1 METIIKKQI
10 IYVYSTSTYL
20 KNKWYKIGMTT
31 QESAEVRIAQQDGT
45 SNPEKLE
52 KLYNLDITALGISSY
67 DIEQKIHGYY
77 DRLGKRVRDHREW
90 FIVEGGID
98 EIKAVIESI
107 IGNKDIHKTEVK
119 LKPHQI
125 EANNKIN
132 QCFTD
137 GKLCLLA
144 HKPRSGKTFTT
155 IYNIKENGYKNVLIL
170 TSYPVLNF
178 QWEETIDH
186 SKGFSDTNVILGT
199 THKLVLSEKK
209 NIVLLSL
216 QDVKGGEEVFEK
228 EKFDSIKDIEWD
240 LVVIDEV
247 HYGVETFKTE
257 DFLNKIKYK
266 RLLGLSATPT
276 KNLLCGRFT
285 PDQVHSYTLVEE
297 SKLKKQYPDL
307 YNYADINWY
316 LWSIIESERKEL
328 EYFSDEEQIKFDKLF
343 RVESDQFYYKNDISY
358 LFKKL
363 IGDREV
369 CKRDKLGTLYPL
381 KNNGEFSA
389 VQSILLFVPNIAA
402 QNKLKELLEDME
414 SFSSDFNIHITNS
427 EENSSKQLIKKIRR
441 DFKST
446 SEKRSLII
454 AVDQLTTGIT
464 LDDCD
469 MVVMMN
475 DWMSIDK
482 YILASFRWQSP
493 RDGKTKCFVL
503 DLNPARSFELLWEY
517 NNVISRNNGKSVGDN
532 LREWLECVNIFNR
545 VEGGFKQIDFDS
557 FNQEFNKIVAEKPR
571 FNYSSVIFSDKL
583 KEAEKALTVIGLKG
597 GSSSTDTDLD
607 EEEGVGKGKSKK
619 VEKKGGSGK
628 KEIDEI
634 SPEKLM
640 EIAKALIDKTML
652 LSIFTGFKYS
662 NVDECFNDLI
672 SDNVPVKGLGVL
684 KRDMY
689 LETLLLGM
697 NDVDKVS
704 LSVIKHIYDVI
715 YNKEIINKKLFLFN
729 NKVNSIYNI
738 DRENPESYPIMLPNA
753 QQLVESYLRPSNTE
767 KKLLGEVYT
776 PMYGKPGCVSDQL
789 SLLDK
794 SFWTKRRKV
803 LDPCC
808 GTGAYSIV
816 LVNNFMEGLKDEI
829 PDPEERKRVI
839 LEEIIYVNE
848 YQSKNLFIYL
858 NIFDPERKYKMN
870 YNLGDYLTFDSKAKW
885 GIEKWDLI
893 CMNSPYQE
901 ELKTKQGS
909 AKPLYNRFI
918 EKAMNESRY
927 VISINPSRWM
937 AGGKGLDDFRTKMLS
952 SGKISKLINIEDAS
966 ITFGNDIEIKG
977 GISYVLI
984 DNEYFGDVNFN
995 GYNINM
1001 NKYDIVPTSV
1011 DPISFRLI
1019 DRFINIDN
1027 LEKICVGQGYS
1038 GITSNDIRLTD
1049 VKKSDSDLLCYV
1061 SILKGGKK
1069 FINIGLLKKNLINLD
1084 GWKVFTA
1091 RSSTKGGEGFGKY
1104 FYIGKPNEICNQS
1117 YIVFNVKSENEAI
1130 SLKSYLETKFVNKL
1144 LSFRKITQDSK
1155 PETCKWIPIVPFDR
1169 EWTDEKLYE
1178 YFDLSEEER
1187 KLIDPNYII
1196 KNTIQIYQIN
1206 LF

>member
-1 METIIKKQI
+1 
-10 IYVYSTSTYL
+10 
-20 KNKWYKIGMTT
+20 MTT

-343 RVESDQFYYKNDISY
+343 RVEDDQFYYKNDISY
-358 LFKKL
+358 LFKNL

-482 YILASFRWQSP
+482 YIQASFRCQSP

-545 VEGGFKQIDFDS
+545 VEGGFKQIDFES
-557 FNQEFNKIVAEKPR
+557 FNQEYNKIVAEKPR

-583 KEAEKALTVIGLKG
+583 EEAEKALTVIGLKG
-597 GSSSTDTDLD
+597 GSSSTEDDLD

-619 VEKKGGSGK
+619 VEKKGGVGK

-672 SDNVPVKGLGVL
+672 SDNVLVKGLGVL

-689 LETLLLGM
+689 METLLLGM
-697 NDVDKVS
+697 NDVDRVS
-704 LSVIKHIYDVI
+704 IGIVKHIYDVI
-715 YNKEIINKKLFLFN
+715 FDKDIVNKKLFLFN
-729 NKVNSIYNI
+729 NKVKSIYNI
-738 DRENPESYPIMLPNA
+738 GEENLTSYHIMLANA
-753 QQLVESYLRPSNTE
+753 QQLLESYLKPSNTE

-776 PMYGKPGCVSDQL
+776 PMYNKPGCVNDQL
-789 SLLDK
+789 SLLDE
-794 SFWTKRRKV
+794 SFWKDKNRKV
-803 LDPCC
+803 LDPCA

-816 LVNNFMEGLKDEI
+816 LVDKFMNGLMDVI
-829 PDPEERKRVI
+829 LDPEERKKWI
-839 LEEIIYVNE
+839 LEEIIHVNE
-848 YQSKNLFIYL
+848 FQAKNLFIYL
-858 NIFDPERKYKMN
+858 NVFDPENKYKMK

-893 CMNSPYQE
+893 CSNPPYQE
-901 ELKTKQGS
+901 LDGGAKAS
-909 AKPLYNRFI
+909 ARPMYNLFT
-918 EKAMNESRY
+918 EKAIKESDK
-927 VISINPSRWM
+927 VIFITPSRWF
-937 AGGKGLDDFRTKMLS
+937 AGGKGLDAFRKMMINSNKIKSIDNFPDATKV
-952 SGKISKLINIEDAS
+952 
-966 ITFGNDIEIKG
+966 FGSDVEIKG
-977 GISYVLI
+977 GVSYFLY
-984 DNEYFGDVNFN
+984 DNKYKGNLKFNKEDFNFS
-995 GYNINM
+995 
-1001 NKYDIVPTSV
+1001 KYDIVF
-1011 DPISFRLI
+1011 DPKFSSII
-1019 DRFINIDN
+1019 DRFSN
-1027 LEKICVGQGYS
+1027 LESISILCKGRGDNVF
-1038 GITSNDIRLTD
+1038 GIQTNDKRFKDKGD
-1049 VKKSDSDLLCYV
+1049 VLCYV
-1061 SILKGGKK
+1061 SKQKGSKK
-1069 FINIGLLKKNLINLD
+1069 FLDISEIKNTKYID
-1084 GWKVFTA
+1084 TYKVITVEA
-1091 RSSTKGGEGFGKY
+1091 ATRGGEGFGNI
-1104 FYIGKPNEICNQS
+1104 FYSNPGSVVNGS
-1117 YIVFNVKSENEAI
+1117 YIWFLMKNEEECKSMV
-1130 SLKSYLETKFVNKL
+1130 SYLNTKFSNLL
-1144 LSFRKITQDSK
+1144 LSLRKISQHIK
-1155 PETCKWIPIVPFDR
+1155 PDTLKWIPIVPFDR

-1178 YFDLSEEER
+1178 YFGLSEEER
-1187 KLIDPNYII
+1187 KLIDPNY
-1196 KNTIQIYQIN
+1196 KK
-1206 LF
+1206 